1 MLSIIDSGTT
11 ALLSLAIDAA
21 TMRQQ
26 ALAQNIAN
34 VNTPGYRRVDVSFAE
49 RIGALIDGDG
59 QVRTASPSELAAF
72 RPFLQLAPADNADNA
87 DNKVSLDTELAAM
100 SENTLHHQVLVKAL
114 SKHLALI
121 ATAINEGK
129 N

>member
-21 TMRQQ
+21 ALRQQ

-34 VNTPGYRRVDVSFAE
+34 VNTPGYQRVDVNFAE
-49 RIGALIDGDG
+49 RVNALLDGDG
-59 QVRTASPSELAAF
+59 QVRTTSTSELAAF
-72 RPFLQLAPADNADNA
+72 RPYLQIAPAGSGDG
-87 DNKVSLDTELAAM
+87 KVSIDTEIAAM

-114 SKHLALI
+114 SKHLALVEL
-121 ATAINEGK
+121 AINEGK
-129 N
+129 K